1 MTVGPHD
8 MRARGCGRGQALL
21 VPRAWMSRTELLD
34 GCVIQS
40 IERHGKRLALCATD
54 GRCLVVQLGMSGQ
67 LIAGACAGGSHQHV
81 TWSMTDA
88 SPRRTV
94 RAKFALLVF
103 RDPRRFGG
111 LTPYQTKKELH
122 ESWKAELGPDA
133 LAVQARALR
142 IALRGARAVKTALLD
157 QTVVAGVG
165 NIYADESLHIAGID
179 PRITCDQ
186 VSESE
191 IQRLTR
197 AIRLILRRAVKHG
210 GSTLRDYRSG
220 IGIKGAAQALHAV
233 YGHAG
238 ESCGSC
244 SETLHGTRLGGRATV
259 WCPRCQPG
267 TRTKRSA
274 V

>member
-8 MRARGCGRGQALL
+8 MRARGCGRGEELL
-21 VPRAWMSRTELLD
+21 VPRAWMNRTELLD

-40 IERHGKRLALCATD
+40 IERHGKRLALCTID

-67 LIAGACAGGSHQHV
+67 LVAGASAGTSHQHV
-81 TWSMTDA
+81 TWSITSA
-88 SPRRTV
+88 SPRRNG
-94 RAKFALLVF
+94 RAHIPVLVF

-133 LAVQARALR
+133 LTVQASALR

-179 PRITCDQ
+179 PRIACDR
-186 VSESE
+186 VSDSD
-191 IQRLTR
+191 IQRLAG

-220 IGIKGAAQALHAV
+220 TGSEGAAQALHAV

-238 ESCGSC
+238 EPCGSC
-244 SETLHGTRLGGRATV
+244 SETLRGTRLGGRATV
-259 WCPRCQPG
+259 WCPRCQPR
-267 TRTKRSA
+267 TRSKRSST
-274 V
+274 